1 MVLSIENAEQY
12 IWGEN
17 FAQAAVP
24 GGVPRDAPHTG
35 TVRQGR

>member
-24 GGVPRDAPHTG
+24 GGVPREQSNF
-35 TVRQGR
+35 R